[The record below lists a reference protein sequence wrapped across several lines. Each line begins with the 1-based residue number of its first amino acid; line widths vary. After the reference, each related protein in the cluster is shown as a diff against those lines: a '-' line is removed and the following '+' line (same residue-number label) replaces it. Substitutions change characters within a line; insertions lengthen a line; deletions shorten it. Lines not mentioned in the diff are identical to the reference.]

1 MRLRM
6 TSQINAGGSDPLFVM
21 FHGYG
26 NDESEMVRIIDAVY
40 ANHAS
45 NDTNRTMH
53 SAADAD
59 GANDAATETDS
70 VDDAEPTESSAESA
84 IEPSYLSFRGTYDRP
99 YMGGTY
105 WYSDGC
111 SIEERRREC
120 SAVGTAVTQLLDS
133 PMFAHRKKVLI
144 GFSQGGYLSYRLV
157 KEHPDAFDAA
167 VLLSPSFKGE
177 EAARLDSPTRFF
189 LAYGS
194 NDHTIPL
201 LDQCT
206 ARQVLDDAGH
216 LEYHGYMGMG
226 HAICDEEI
234 SDIRAF
240 VWSL

>member
-1 MRLRM
+1 MRLRV

-40 ANHAS
+40 ADHV
-45 NDTNRTMH
+45 T
-53 SAADAD
+53 
-59 GANDAATETDS
+59 NDANHVAHVAAGTAGACVETDS
-70 VDDAEPTESSAESA
+70 ANTAILAESPA
-84 IEPSYLSFRGTYDRP
+84 GFAAEPSYLSFRGTYDRP

-105 WYSDGC
+105 WYPDGC
-111 SIEERRREC
+111 NTEERRREC
-120 SAVGTAVTQLLDS
+120 TAVGEAVTQLLDS

-144 GFSQGGYLSYRLV
+144 GFSQGGYLSYRMV
-157 KEHPDAFDAA
+157 KAYPDLFDAA

-177 EAARLDSPTRFF
+177 EAARLASPTRFF

-216 LEYHGYMGMG
+216 LEYHGYPGMG

-240 VWSL
+240 VRSL

>member
-1 MRLRM
+1 MRLRV
-6 TSQINAGGSDPLFVM
+6 TSQIDAGGSDPLFVM

-40 ANHAS
+40 ADRITNGASHAAHG
-45 NDTNRTMH
+45 TTGTG
-53 SAADAD
+53 
-59 GANDAATETDS
+59 GARVETDS
-70 VDDAEPTESSAESA
+70 ANTAVLAESPA
-84 IEPSYLSFRGTYDRP
+84 ESTIEPSYLSFRGTYDRP

-105 WYSDGC
+105 WYPDGC
-111 SIEERRREC
+111 STEERRREC
-120 SAVGTAVTQLLDS
+120 TAVGEAVTQLLDS
-133 PMFAHRKKVLI
+133 PTFAHRKKALV
-144 GFSQGGYLSYRLV
+144 GFSQGGYLSYRMV
-157 KEHPDAFDAA
+157 KAYPDLFDAA
-167 VLLSPSFKGE
+167 ILLSPSFKGE
-177 EAARLDSPTRFF
+177 EAARLNSPTRFF

-216 LEYHGYMGMG
+216 LEYHGYPGMG

-240 VWSL
+240 VRSL

>member
-1 MRLRM
+1 MRLRV

-40 ANHAS
+40 ADHAA
-45 NDTNRTMH
+45 NDVDH
-53 SAADAD
+53 AAHVAAGAD
-59 GANDAATETDS
+59 DAATETDS
-70 VDDAEPTESSAESA
+70 VDDAEPAESSAESA

-105 WYSDGC
+105 WYPDGC

-120 SAVGTAVTQLLDS
+120 SAVGEAVTQLLDS
-133 PMFAHRKKVLI
+133 PMFAHRKKVLV
-144 GFSQGGYLSYRLV
+144 GFSQGGYLSYRMV
-157 KEHPDAFDAA
+157 KAYPDLFDAA
-167 VLLSPSFKGE
+167 VLLNPSFKGE
-177 EAARLDSPTRFF
+177 EAARLDSSTRFF

-216 LEYHGYMGMG
+216 LEYHGYPGMG

-234 SDIRAF
+234 RDIRAF